1 MTDASRARRAAILA
15 VAAAA
20 ALLVG
25 WPIARLLGVALE
37 EGPAQIVRT
46 LTGPR
51 VGIAVWNTIWTA
63 GLTAL
68 VAVFA
73 GTAAALVTER
83 TGVPGRRWLRIG
95 ILLPVVVPPFVSA
108 FGWTRAFGPRGLSD
122 QLFGISLPGL
132 YGPLGIVLV
141 LAVAATPLVW
151 LIVAGALATR
161 VEPDLERAARASGAG
176 RIVTL
181 RTVTLPLLR
190 PALLSA
196 AVVVFVFAVNAF
208 GVPAV
213 LGTPAGFTTITTR
226 LYQDLALSADPA
238 AFVRATTL
246 AVSLIVLASAV
257 VGSSDALLT
266 GRATSRT
273 ALPAGSPERSS
284 GGRVM
289 ALLLGGAIALTTI
302 LPFSALG
309 LAAVTRA
316 AGLEPVPAN
325 WTLDNFATALDGR
338 FVAGLGHSLL
348 LSVVA
353 ATVVLGLGAI
363 AAGVLRGRS
372 RSLGT
377 AVTVGFAVPGS
388 ALAVGVL
395 LAYGGWLRNSLAII
409 LVAYVAKFWAL
420 GYRQL
425 AGSVDRLPPDQV
437 RAARVS
443 GAAPLDA
450 LRSVIVPFMR
460 PSLVAAWLIV
470 FVFAL
475 HELTM
480 SSLLYGPN
488 SATLAVVV
496 LNVQQLGDPTVTA
509 ALALLLTGIVALA
522 AAPLAVL
529 WAVLAPAG
537 TNGSRRRRNR
547 RPGPA
552 A

>member
-1 MTDASRARRAAILA
+1 MTDAPRARRAAILA
-15 VAAAA
+15 VVAAA

-25 WPIARLLGVALE
+25 WPITRLLGVALE

-141 LAVAATPLVW
+141 LSVAATPLVW

-213 LGTPAGFTTITTR
+213 LGTPAGFSTITTR

-257 VGSSDALLT
+257 VGSADALLA

-273 ALPAGSPERSS
+273 ALPAGAPAGSA
-284 GGRVM
+284 GGRV
-289 ALLLGGAIALTTI
+289 LT
-302 LPFSALG
+302 
-309 LAAVTRA
+309 
-316 AGLEPVPAN
+316 
-325 WTLDNFATALDGR
+325 
-338 FVAGLGHSLL
+338 
-348 LSVVA
+348 
-353 ATVVLGLGAI
+353 
-363 AAGVLRGRS
+363 
-372 RSLGT
+372 
-377 AVTVGFAVPGS
+377 
-388 ALAVGVL
+388 L
-395 LAYGGWLRNSLAII
+395 LAGRC
-409 LVAYVAKFWAL
+409 
-420 GYRQL
+420 
-425 AGSVDRLPPDQV
+425 DRPD
-437 RAARVS
+437 
-443 GAAPLDA
+443 D
-450 LRSVIVPFMR
+450 
-460 PSLVAAWLIV
+460 
-470 FVFAL
+470 
-475 HELTM
+475 
-480 SSLLYGPN
+480 
-488 SATLAVVV
+488 
-496 LNVQQLGDPTVTA
+496 D
-509 ALALLLTGIVALA
+509 
-522 AAPLAVL
+522 LAVL
-529 WAVLAPAG
+529 GPRPGGGDPRGRARTGPRELDAG
-537 TNGSRRRRNR
+537 QLRHGDRRSVRRRP
-547 RPGPA
+547 RP
-552 A
+552 